1 MFLVPLGETSI
12 NFDNYVAQ
20 NNLSQSHGSV
30 PDLSPANGK
39 FIPQTIFLS
48 LCFLP
53 TVLLTGFSDSE
64 QPKETL

>member
-39 FIPQTIFLS
+39 FI
-48 LCFLP
+48 
-53 TVLLTGFSDSE
+53 
-64 QPKETL
+64 

>member
-30 PDLSPANGK
+30 PDLSRDVHEPKNRN
-39 FIPQTIFLS
+39 PSLLLS
-48 LCFLP
+48 
-53 TVLLTGFSDSE
+53 GISDHE
-64 QPKETL
+64 QLQ